1 MEKINFKNLKKPYV
15 IAEIG
20 GNHSGKLN
28 NSILGIK
35 NAKKSGANCVKFQMY
50 KADQLVLE
58 NMSLMPHVKKI
69 SNEKTQFERFK
80 SLEITE
86 NDVLEMYK
94 ICKKI
99 KIDFSITP
107 FYSESVKFLSK
118 YVSFFKIASG
128 DINFLPLLEEIS
140 KYKKPV
146 VLSTGM
152 SNKKEII
159 EALKILKSRE
169 VILLHCISSY
179 PTLDHQLN
187 LRTFEM
193 LKNFKKVIGL
203 SDHTKGIEGAKMSLA
218 YELWF
223 SKNIFY
229 RIIKLK
235 KLEILNCL

>member
-1 MEKINFKNLKKPYV
+1 
-15 IAEIG
+15 
-20 GNHSGKLN
+20 
-28 NSILGIK
+28 
-35 NAKKSGANCVKFQMY
+35 
-50 KADQLVLE
+50 
-58 NMSLMPHVKKI
+58 
-69 SNEKTQFERFK
+69 
-80 SLEITE
+80 
-86 NDVLEMYK
+86 MYK

-128 DINFLPLLEEIS
+128 DINFFPLLEEIS

-203 SDHTKGIEGAKMSLA
+203 SDHTKGIETKMS
-218 YELWF
+218 F
-223 SKNIFY
+223 MRTMVSKNIFY

-235 KLEILNCL
+235 KLEILNCSKSQRNEKLCL